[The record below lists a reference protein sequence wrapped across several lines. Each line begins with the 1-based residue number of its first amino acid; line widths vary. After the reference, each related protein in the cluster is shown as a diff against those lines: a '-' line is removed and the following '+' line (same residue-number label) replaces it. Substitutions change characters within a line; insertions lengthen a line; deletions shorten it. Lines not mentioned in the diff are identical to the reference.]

1 MNPSKAELAALT
13 PHDLVPTEQDAVV
26 ALAVAILKHRHRR
39 GRALSSTQDTR
50 AYLRLRLAQRQGEVF
65 GALFLDTRHRVLELA
80 ELFQGTVNAA
90 CVYPRIVVQRALE
103 LNAAALIL
111 FHNHPSG
118 VAEPSAS
125 DEAITRHLQKAL
137 ALIDVRVLDHF
148 VVSAGESVSF
158 SERGLL

>member
-1 MNPSKAELAALT
+1 MNPRNAGLAALT
-13 PHDLVPTEQDAVV
+13 PHDLATDEQDAVV
-26 ALAVAILKHRHRR
+26 ALAIAILKHRHRR

-50 AYLRLRLAQRQGEVF
+50 AYLRLRLAERQGEVF

-90 CVYPRIVVQRALE
+90 NVYPRIVVQRALE
-103 LNAAALIL
+103 LNAAAIIL

-118 VAEPSAS
+118 VAEPSPS
-125 DEAITRHLQKAL
+125 DEAITRHLKEAL

-148 VVSAGESVSF
+148 VVTAGESVSF